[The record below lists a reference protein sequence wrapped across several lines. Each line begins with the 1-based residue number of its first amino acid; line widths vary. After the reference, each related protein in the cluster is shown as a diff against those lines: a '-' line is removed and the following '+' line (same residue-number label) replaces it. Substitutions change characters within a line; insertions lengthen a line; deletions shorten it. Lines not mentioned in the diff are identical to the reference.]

1 MSNAGVTDFQLA
13 PTEDK
18 HGFSEALSAAKQS
31 NLNGAAVDSKTPE
44 ELQDAV
50 TFISPDGMAGGAVE
64 PNGNVTA
71 VFKNANSSG
80 RKAGIDIAFAAI
92 AHGGDRLD
100 CYGPFLVNT
109 YAQAGM
115 EPVARIKYTWGI
127 NPEMDAQVQR
137 QISEGDIPAPPD
149 IYFMKRM
156 PGVSLK
162 QAASDYAAG
171 NGKRYSLEELN
182 ALPLFEGENAYDEAL
197 AYRDSLI
204 QNTGNAEQ
212 RLPGLG
218 DDLSG
223 TAINPSVSAAGRGF
237 SWGGEGVAGQEVPS
251 QSNLIAYPSDEKVAA
266 VYKQFG
272 GTVAQTWM
280 KYKMQVDTNGNDS
293 ISQAEAKVWLSH
305 SNLSQAQ
312 KAWFWQNTNKRWE
325 KRSNPFI

>member
-1 MSNAGVTDFQLA
+1 MT
-13 PTEDK
+13 
-18 HGFSEALSAAKQS
+18 
-31 NLNGAAVDSKTPE
+31 VDGDIE
-44 ELQDAV
+44 
-50 TFISPDGMAGGAVE
+50 
-64 PNGNVTA
+64 A
-71 VFKNANSSG
+71 VFKHPKSKAKGASTSLLLTAIQNGG
-80 RKAGIDIAFAAI
+80 RK
-92 AHGGDRLD
+92 LD
-100 CYGPFLVNT
+100 CYGSDLVSIYNKHGFE
-109 YAQAGM
+109 A
-115 EPVARIKYTWGI
+115 VARIPW
-127 NPEMDAQVQR
+127 NPEYAPEGWTYGPKDVYVMKLRDGETADSIASGLNLKEAEGGFHR
-137 QISEGDIPAPPD
+137 QT
-149 IYFMKRM
+149 
-156 PGVSLK
+156 
-162 QAASDYAAG
+162 Q
-171 NGKRYSLEELN
+171 EELD
-182 ALPLFEGENAYDEAL
+182 ALPEFDDYDSAL

-223 TAINPSVSAAGRGF
+223 TAINPSVGAAGRGF

-251 QSNLIAYPSDEKVAA
+251 QSNLIAYPWDEKVAA